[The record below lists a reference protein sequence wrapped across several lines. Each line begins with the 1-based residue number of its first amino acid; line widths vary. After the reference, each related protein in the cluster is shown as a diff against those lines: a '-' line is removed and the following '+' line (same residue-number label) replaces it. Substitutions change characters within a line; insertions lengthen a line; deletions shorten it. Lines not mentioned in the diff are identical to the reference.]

1 MIFPPKVIISA
12 GAGGGVLSWSV
23 LHPSASAP
31 VGMNTMNPGASPSP
45 VLCLCPVVLT
55 SVFIAHSTVSVERK
69 GLGLRQAGVALS
81 ET

>member
-31 VGMNTMNPGASPSP
+31 VGMNPGASPSP
-45 VLCLCPVVLT
+45 VLCLCPVVLI